1 LPEIAGAPHAVKV
14 RTARQLAEETGH
26 SQDADG
32 RQMAGLSA
40 PEAAPSDSE
49 ALPTGAGREQGP
61 LQPLTLSSTRGEGR
75 RRRNSLSNIERGV
88 RGSKAAVESSNQ
100 GGLDLMSP
108 ALALLGLKWKEDA
121 AAEGGGGGGGGD
133 AAVRREDS
141 ILSTGTNTEGSSFEL
156 MV

>member
-1 LPEIAGAPHAVKV
+1 
-14 RTARQLAEETGH
+14 
-26 SQDADG
+26 
-32 RQMAGLSA
+32 M
-40 PEAAPSDSE
+40 
-49 ALPTGAGREQGP
+49 
-61 LQPLTLSSTRGEGR
+61 
-75 RRRNSLSNIERGV
+75 SNNERGV
-88 RGSKAAVESSNQ
+88 RGSKAAVESSHQ

-121 AAEGGGGGGGGD
+121 AAEGD